1 MSSAEMTV
9 PAWTMER
16 SRDTTLIS
24 GDGRYVVFEQFGARG
39 DIKLSDGYPEG
50 RRMRRL
56 QLWHARRR
64 DQGARGFPA
73 VIVQRCTTMYYAGVS
88 NTITVSK
95 ARAALP
101 KILQRVLAGEEV
113 TITRH
118 GEPVA
123 VVVRPDTLRA
133 RRARERLSDADRV
146 RDLIASSRQAK
157 LHPRPTLSE
166 QQADALLADVQAAR
180 SKR

>member
-1 MSSAEMTV
+1 
-9 PAWTMER
+9 
-16 SRDTTLIS
+16 
-24 GDGRYVVFEQFGARG
+24 
-39 DIKLSDGYPEG
+39 
-50 RRMRRL
+50 
-56 QLWHARRR
+56 
-64 DQGARGFPA
+64 
-73 VIVQRCTTMYYAGVS
+73 MYHTGVA

-101 KILQRVLAGEEV
+101 QILQRVLAGEEV

-123 VVVRPDTLRA
+123 VVVRPDTLRV
-133 RRARERLSDADRV
+133 RRASERLSDADRV

-157 LHPRPTLSE
+157 LQARPTLSE
-166 QQADALLADVQAAR
+166 HQADALLADVQAAR

>member
-1 MSSAEMTV
+1 
-9 PAWTMER
+9 
-16 SRDTTLIS
+16 
-24 GDGRYVVFEQFGARG
+24 
-39 DIKLSDGYPEG
+39 
-50 RRMRRL
+50 
-56 QLWHARRR
+56 
-64 DQGARGFPA
+64 
-73 VIVQRCTTMYYAGVS
+73 MYHPSVS

-101 KILQRVLAGEEV
+101 QILQRVLAGEEV

-133 RRARERLSDADRV
+133 RRASPGLSDADRV
-146 RDLIASSRQAK
+146 RDLIANSRKAT

-166 QQADALLADVQAAR
+166 QQADELVADVQAAR
-180 SKR
+180 TSR

>member
-1 MSSAEMTV
+1 
-9 PAWTMER
+9 
-16 SRDTTLIS
+16 
-24 GDGRYVVFEQFGARG
+24 
-39 DIKLSDGYPEG
+39 
-50 RRMRRL
+50 
-56 QLWHARRR
+56 
-64 DQGARGFPA
+64 
-73 VIVQRCTTMYYAGVS
+73 MYHGGVS
-88 NTITVSK
+88 NTITVSE

-101 KILQRVLAGEEV
+101 QILRRVLAGEEV

-133 RRARERLSDADRV
+133 RRASQRLSDADRV

-157 LHPRPTLSE
+157 LHDRPTLSE
-166 QQADALLADVQAAR
+166 HQADALLADVHAAR